1 MTVTGK
7 TGPVTGYVVTV
18 CSGGRGCAHA
28 AFPAADLA
36 GELTC
41 LLEQADISG
50 FLRSA
55 LGENLRPHHAL
66 RVALSDCP
74 NACSRP
80 QIADIGIIGAKI
92 PGVGKKACTGCN
104 ACVQTC
110 PDQAIRLT
118 DSPDGDQKPVI
129 DLTRCQ
135 RCGKCIHACPGR
147 TLEPVESGFRVL
159 LGGRLGRRPRLA
171 MELSGLHSREQVL
184 SIAGTC
190 LDYYKAH
197 SRNGKRF
204 SHLFDR
210 LDRLHLPDKGH

>member
-7 TGPVTGYVVTV
+7 TEPVTGYVVSV

-41 LLEQADISG
+41 LLEQADIPG
-50 FLRSA
+50 FLRNA
-55 LGENLRPHHAL
+55 LGENLRPHHAV
-66 RVALSDCP
+66 RVSLSDCP

-80 QIADIGIIGAKI
+80 QIADIGIIGAKV
-92 PGVGKKACTGCN
+92 PGVGENACTGCN
-104 ACVQTC
+104 ACLQTC

-118 DSPDGDQKPVI
+118 DSPDGVQKPVI

-135 RCGKCIHACPGR
+135 RCGKCIHVCPSQS
-147 TLEPVESGFRVL
+147 LETVQTGFRVL
-159 LGGRLGRRPRLA
+159 LGGRLGRHPRLA
-171 MELSGLHSREQVL
+171 MEMPDLYSRDQVL
-184 SIAGTC
+184 SIVDTC
-190 LDYYKAH
+190 LNYYKAH

-204 SHLFDR
+204 SHLFAR
-210 LDRLHLPDKGH
+210 LDQVIPDKLF